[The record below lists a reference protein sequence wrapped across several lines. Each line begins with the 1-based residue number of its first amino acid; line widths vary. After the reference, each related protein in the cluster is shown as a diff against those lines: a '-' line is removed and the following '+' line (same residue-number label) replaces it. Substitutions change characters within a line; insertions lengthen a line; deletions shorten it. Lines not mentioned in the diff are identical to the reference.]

1 MPPEYELF
9 LDALYRA
16 PNARLVVKKTGS
28 HKIQYTWY
36 A

>member
-1 MPPEYELF
+1 MQTEYDAF

-16 PNARLVVKKTGS
+16 PDARLVVKKTGS
-28 HKIQYTWY
+28 HKVQYTWH

>member
-1 MPPEYELF
+1 MQTEYDAF

-16 PNARLVVKKTGS
+16 PNARMVVECTGIS
-28 HKIQYTWY
+28 KVRYTWY

>member
-1 MPPEYELF
+1 MPPEYDAF

-16 PNARLVVKKTGS
+16 PNARLVVECTGIN
-28 HKIQYTWY
+28 KVQYTWY

>member
-1 MPPEYELF
+1 MQTEYDAF

-16 PNARLVVKKTGS
+16 PNARMVVECMGINKV
-28 HKIQYTWY
+28 QYTWH

>member
-1 MPPEYELF
+1 MQTEYDAF

-16 PNARLVVKKTGS
+16 PNARMETKKTGS
-28 HKIQYTWY
+28 HKVRYTWY

>member
-1 MPPEYELF
+1 MQTEYDAF

-16 PNARLVVKKTGS
+16 PNARCDVECTGI
-28 HKIQYTWY
+28 HKVRYTWY